1 MSPNSMKSHPIF
13 ICVYIYQVYICLQE
27 IWVRLTY
34 LMIFCWTWYYFWAH
48 WKNFKHKIIKF
59 KSHAASNHVESYK
72 NEQHRNDTKKTL
84 WYMRYYHVISLVSYL
99 VFAKPYF
106 NCLFSRYLIF
116 IILLLLTFDIKPSI
130 NEMSNR
136 SESQEQISPNQDLHF
151 WSPNKFLLAQPSLF
165 CAY

>member
-1 MSPNSMKSHPIF
+1 M
-13 ICVYIYQVYICLQE
+13 
-27 IWVRLTY
+27 RLTY

-72 NEQHRNDTKKTL
+72 NEQHGNDTKKTL
-84 WYMRYYHVISLVSYL
+84 YYMMYYHVISLGRYL
-99 VFAKPYF
+99 VFAI
-106 NCLFSRYLIF
+106 FSGYLIF
-116 IILLLLTFDIKPSI
+116 DIYHFIITNFRHQTSI

-136 SESQEQISPNQDLHF
+136 SESQEQISPNQDLHI